1 MDPLGGD
8 PKHGSALEE
17 VSEVP
22 EADDLASVVPQL
34 RPSWLAVGS
43 G

>member
-8 PKHGSALEE
+8 RKHGAAGEK

-34 RPSWLAVGS
+34 RTSWLVIG
-43 G
+43 GG

>member
-8 PKHGSALEE
+8 RKHGASREE

-34 RPSWLAVGS
+34 RPSWLVVG
-43 G
+43 GG